1 MRRLAAST
9 PWLHGENLS
18 DYQSDKITIPWLFG
32 LILDKSIFM
41 VRF

>member
-1 MRRLAAST
+1 M
-9 PWLHGENLS
+9 ENVS
-18 DYQSDKITIPWLFG
+18 DYQTDKMTIAWLFG